1 MNNNCTSIPTI
12 LCHATLVKHPQAM
25 CASVIKPYCP
35 HVLRNRKLVQQIG
48 AKEDGRRAS
57 RKEYLEEEESLQ
69 RHVGNRGSKSL
80 KCIVKSIAY
89 ANTTSEAGRFCG
101 CGRKRREG
109 YGFAEVSELCPGIV
123 KN

>member
-1 MNNNCTSIPTI
+1 MF
-12 LCHATLVKHPQAM
+12 
-25 CASVIKPYCP
+25 SVIESSFSRL
-35 HVLRNRKLVQQIG
+35 VRRKTVEG
-48 AKEDGRRAS
+48 AS